1 MKKILAM
8 CLCAIL
14 AFSFVACGTQPTDE
28 VKGTKETIE
37 KTVKVRLGEVTHSV
51 FYAPQYAAISLG
63 FFEEEGIEVEL
74 SNLQGAD
81 KVMSAILSN
90 QIDIGF
96 CGPEASIYVYNEG
109 REDYPKVFA
118 QMTQRDGSFLVGK
131 DKVEKF
137 DWNQLKGKTVI
148 PGRRGGVPYMTFE
161 YLLKEKGLNPSKDL
175 VLDDSIQF
183 SLMAGAFSGSDAEY
197 VTLFEPTASMIEAEN
212 KGYILASV
220 GEESGDIPY
229 TAYCAKSSYIADNE
243 ELIEKFTRAINK
255 GLKWVKEHSSKE
267 VAEAILDLFPDTDV
281 AMLAS
286 SIERYKSINAWKDT
300 PVMTEE
306 SYNRL
311 QDIMEEAGELDKR
324 APFDKIVDN
333 KYAQK
338 VSK

>member
-1 MKKILAM
+1 MKKILVM

-14 AFSFVACGTQPTDE
+14 ALSLVACGTQPTE
-28 VKGTKETIE
+28 EGKEMT
-37 KTVKVRLGEVTHSV
+37 KVRLGEVTHSV

-63 FFEEEGIEVEL
+63 FFEEEGIEIEL

-81 KVMSAILSN
+81 KVMSAVLSN

-109 REDYPKVFA
+109 REDYPQVFA

-131 DKVEKF
+131 DKVDEF
-137 DWNQLKGKTVI
+137 NWNQLKGKTVI

-161 YLLKEKGLNPSKDL
+161 YLLKEKGLNPKTDL
-175 VLDDSIQF
+175 NLDDSIQF

-229 TAYCAKSSYIADNE
+229 TAYCAKSSYIAENE
-243 ELIEKFTRAINK
+243 EMIEKFTRAIQK
-255 GLKWVKEHSSKE
+255 GLTWVKEHSSKE
-267 VAEAILDLFPDTDV
+267 IAETILDSFPDTDV
-281 AMLAS
+281 SMLTS
-286 SIERYKSINAWKDT
+286 SIERYKSIDAWKDT
-300 PVMTEE
+300 PVMNEE

-311 QDIMEEAGELDKR
+311 QDIMSEAGELNMR
-324 APFDKIVDN
+324 APFDKVVN
-333 KYAQK
+333 NTYAQK

>member
-1 MKKILAM
+1 MKRILAI
-8 CLCAIL
+8 CLCMVL
-14 AFSFVACGTQPTDE
+14 AFSFVACGTKTQSTPTE
-28 VKGTKETIE
+28 E
-37 KTVKVRLGEVTHSV
+37 KAELQKVRLGEVTHSV
-51 FYAPQYAAISLG
+51 FYAPQYAAIALG
-63 FFEEEGIEVEL
+63 FFEEEGIEIEL

-81 KVMSAILSN
+81 KVMSAVLSN
-90 QIDIGF
+90 QIDVGF

-109 REDYPKVFA
+109 REDYPQVFA

-131 DKVEKF
+131 DKVDAF

-161 YLLKEKGLNPSKDL
+161 YLLKEKGLNPETDL

-197 VTLFEPTASMIEAEN
+197 VTLFEPTASMIETEN
-212 KGYILASV
+212 KGYILTSV

-229 TAYCAKSSYIADNE
+229 TAYCAKSSYIAENE
-243 ELIEKFTRAINK
+243 KLIESFTRAIQK
-255 GLKWVKEHSSKE
+255 GLDWVEGHTSEE
-267 VAEAILDLFPDTDV
+267 VAKTILDLFPDTDV
-281 AMLAS
+281 KMLAS
-286 SIERYKSINAWKDT
+286 SIERYKSIDAWKDT

-324 APFDKIVDN
+324 APFDKVIN
-333 KYAQK
+333 NTYAKK
-338 VSK
+338 VIK

>member
-1 MKKILAM
+1 MKKFLAIF
-8 CLCAIL
+8 LCAVMALSL
-14 AFSFVACGTQPTDE
+14 AACGT
-28 VKGTKETIE
+28 GTTKDKNSED
-37 KTVKVRLGEVTHSV
+37 VVRLGEVTHSV
-51 FYAPQYAAISLG
+51 FYAPQYAAMSLG
-63 FFEEEGIEVEL
+63 FFEEEGIKIEL

-81 KVMSAILSN
+81 KVMSAVLSN

-109 REDYPKVFA
+109 REDYPQVFA

-131 DKVEKF
+131 DKVDEFK
-137 DWNQLKGKTVI
+137 WEQLKGKTVI

-161 YLLKEKGLNPSKDL
+161 YLIKQNGLNPASDL

-212 KGYILASV
+212 KGYILTSI

-229 TAYCAKSSYIADNE
+229 TAYCAKLSYITENE
-243 ELIEKFTRAINK
+243 DLIERFTRAIYK
-255 GLKWVKEHSSKE
+255 GLKWVEEHDSHE
-267 VAEAILDLFPDTDV
+267 VAAVILEHFPDTDV
-281 AMLAS
+281 EMLAS
-286 SIERYKSINAWKDT
+286 SIERYKSINAWKST
-300 PVMTEE
+300 PEMSEE
-306 SYNRL
+306 SFNRL

-333 KYAQK
+333 TYANK
-338 VSK
+338 IIK

>member
-1 MKKILAM
+1 MKKILVIVLCMAM
-8 CLCAIL
+8 VLGL
-14 AFSFVACGTQPTDE
+14 TACGTE
-28 VKGTKETIE
+28 SAKETQNL
-37 KTVKVRLGEVTHSV
+37 TKVRLGEVTHSV

-63 FFEEEGIEVEL
+63 FFEEEGIEIEL

-81 KVMSAILSN
+81 KVMSAVLSN

-109 REDYPKVFA
+109 REDYPQVFA

-131 DKVEKF
+131 EKVEKF

-161 YLLKEKGLNPSKDL
+161 YLLKEKGLNPTTDL
-175 VLDDSIQF
+175 ILDDSIQF

-212 KGYILASV
+212 KGYILTSV

-229 TAYCAKSSYIADNE
+229 TAYCAKKSYIEDNKD
-243 ELIEKFTRAINK
+243 LIERFTRAINK
-255 GLKWVKEHSSKE
+255 GLNWVYEHSSKE
-267 VAEAILDLFPDTDV
+267 VAEIIMPSFPDTDIEI
-281 AMLAS
+281 LTS
-286 SIERYKSINAWKDT
+286 SVERYKSIDAWTKT
-300 PVMTEE
+300 PVLSEE
-306 SYNRL
+306 SFNRL
-311 QDIMEEAGELDKR
+311 QDIMEEAKELDKR
-324 APFDKIVDN
+324 APYDKVVN
-333 KYAQK
+333 NEYAKK

>member
-1 MKKILAM
+1 MKKILVI
-8 CLCAIL
+8 CLCVIM
-14 AFSFVACGTQPTDE
+14 AFSMVACGDAQTTE
-28 VKGTKETIE
+28 ENVKK
-37 KTVKVRLGEVTHSV
+37 VDKVRLGEVTHSV
-51 FYAPQYAAISLG
+51 FYAPQYAAIAKG
-63 FFEEEGIEVEL
+63 FFENEGIEIEL

-81 KVMSAILSN
+81 KVMSAVLSN

-109 REDYPKVFA
+109 REDYPQVFA

-131 DKVEKF
+131 DKVDQFKWE
-137 DWNQLKGKTVI
+137 QLKGKTVI

-161 YLLKEKGLNPSKDL
+161 YLIKQNGLNPATDL

-212 KGYILASV
+212 KGYILTSV

-229 TAYCAKSSYIADNE
+229 TAYCAKTSYMAENKD
-243 ELIEKFTRAINK
+243 LIERFTRAIYK
-255 GLKWVKEHSSKE
+255 GLKWVEEHSAQEIAE
-267 VAEAILDLFPDTDV
+267 VILDQFPDTDV
-281 AMLAS
+281 TMLAS
-286 SIERYKSINAWKDT
+286 SVERYKSINAWKSEPT
-300 PVMTEE
+300 MTEE

-324 APFDKIVDN
+324 APFDKIVNNTFAN
-333 KYAQK
+333 KVIK
-338 VSK
+338 

>member
-1 MKKILAM
+1 MKKILAIF
-8 CLCAIL
+8 LCIIM
-14 AFSFVACGTQPTDE
+14 AFSLVACGARS
-28 VKGTKETIE
+28 TKAKNGADI
-37 KTVKVRLGEVTHSV
+37 VRLGEVTHSV

-63 FFEEEGIEVEL
+63 FFEEEGIEIEL

-81 KVMSAILSN
+81 KVMSAVLSN

-109 REDYPKVFA
+109 REDYPQVFA

-131 DKVEKF
+131 DKVDEF

-161 YLLKEKGLNPSKDL
+161 YLIKQNGLDPNKDL

-212 KGYILASV
+212 KGYILTSI

-243 ELIEKFTRAINK
+243 DLIERFTRALYK
-255 GLKWVKEHSSKE
+255 GLKWVAEHSSQE
-267 VAEAILDLFPDTDV
+267 VAEVIVDQFPDTDIN
-281 AMLAS
+281 MLAS
-286 SIERYKSINAWKDT
+286 SIERYKSIDAWKT
-300 PVMTEE
+300 EPTMTQE
-306 SYNRL
+306 SYDRL

-324 APFDKIVDN
+324 APFDKIVN
-333 KYAQK
+333 NSFAEK
-338 VSK
+338 VIK

>member
-1 MKKILAM
+1 MKKILAI
-8 CLCAIL
+8 CLCMVL
-14 AFSFVACGTQPTDE
+14 VFSFVACGTNDTQPTGDKKE
-28 VKGTKETIE
+28 VQKI
-37 KTVKVRLGEVTHSV
+37 RLGEVTHSV

-109 REDYPKVFA
+109 REDYPQVFA

-131 DKVEKF
+131 DKVDKF

-161 YLLKEKGLNPSKDL
+161 YLLKEKGLNPKSDL
-175 VLDDSIQF
+175 ILDDSIQF

-229 TAYCAKSSYIADNE
+229 TAYCAKSSYIAENE
-243 ELIEKFTRAINK
+243 EIIERFTKAIYK
-255 GLKWVKEHSSKE
+255 GLKWVDEHSSEE
-267 VAEAILDLFPDTDV
+267 VAKTILDLFPDTDV
-281 AMLAS
+281 KMLAS
-286 SIERYKSINAWKDT
+286 SIERYKSIDAWKDT
-300 PVMTEE
+300 PVMSEE
-306 SYNRL
+306 SYNHL
-311 QDIMEEAGELDKR
+311 QDIMEEAGELNVR
-324 APFDKIVDN
+324 APFDKVVN
-333 KYAQK
+333 NSYAEK
-338 VSK
+338 VIK

>member
-1 MKKILAM
+1 MKKILVI
-8 CLCAIL
+8 CLCAVL
-14 AFSFVACGTQPTDE
+14 AFSLVACKTDTQPANDE
-28 VKGTKETIE
+28 KEMQ
-37 KTVKVRLGEVTHSV
+37 KVRLGEVTHSV

-63 FFEEEGIEVEL
+63 FFEEEGIEIEL

-81 KVMSAILSN
+81 KVMSAVLSN

-109 REDYPKVFA
+109 REDYPQVFA

-131 DKVEKF
+131 DKVDEF

-161 YLLKEKGLNPSKDL
+161 HLLKEKGLNPGTDL

-212 KGYILASV
+212 KGYILTSI

-229 TAYCAKSSYIADNE
+229 TAYCAKSSYIAENE
-243 ELIEKFTRAINK
+243 ELIEGFTKAIYK
-255 GLKWVKEHSSKE
+255 GLKWVEEHSSEE
-267 VAEAILDLFPDTDV
+267 VAKTILNLFPDTDV

-286 SIERYKSINAWKDT
+286 SVERYKSIDAWKDT
-300 PVMTEE
+300 PVMNKE
-306 SYNRL
+306 SFERL
-311 QDIMEEAGELDKR
+311 QDIMEEAGELDVR
-324 APFDKIVDN
+324 APFEKIVN
-333 KYAQK
+333 NSYAQK
-338 VSK
+338 VVK